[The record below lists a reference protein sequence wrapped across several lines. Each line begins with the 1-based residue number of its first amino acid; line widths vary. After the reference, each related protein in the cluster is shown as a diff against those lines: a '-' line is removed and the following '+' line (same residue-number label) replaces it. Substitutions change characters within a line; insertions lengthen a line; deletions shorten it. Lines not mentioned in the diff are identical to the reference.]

1 MLQSKEIKELLLEIA
16 NMIVDSEDELSRL
29 DGVIGDGDHGIS
41 MKRGALR
48 GIEVLNE
55 MSNNE
60 PINEYFKNY
69 GWALVRVMGGAM
81 GPLVG
86 IIFTEF
92 GKACKDKSEF
102 GPKEFTDAITG
113 STNKVQEFGGAR
125 LGDKTM
131 VDAMIP
137 TMEAATISFEAGD
150 DFNTLLDKSY
160 EAALQGVENTV
171 ALMAR
176 KGRSKWL
183 REKSIGHPDAGA
195 TSYSKIIGKI
205 REFVSKR

>member
-1 MLQSKEIKELLLEIA
+1 MLQSKEIKQLLLEIA
-16 NMIVDSEDELSRL
+16 TMIVDSEDELSRL

-41 MKRGALR
+41 MKRGALK

-55 MSNNE
+55 MSDDE

-69 GWALVRVMGGAM
+69 GWSLVRVMGGAM

-92 GKACKDKSEF
+92 GKACKDQDSFGATEF
-102 GPKEFTDAITG
+102 VNAIKG
-113 STNKVQEFGGAR
+113 STMKVQEFGGAR

-137 TMEAATISFEAGD
+137 TMEASKESLDSGD
-150 DFNTLLDKSY
+150 DFNTVLEKSHQ
-160 EAALQGVENTV
+160 AALQGVENTV
-171 ALMAR
+171 ELMAR

-205 REFVSKR
+205 KEFVIEG